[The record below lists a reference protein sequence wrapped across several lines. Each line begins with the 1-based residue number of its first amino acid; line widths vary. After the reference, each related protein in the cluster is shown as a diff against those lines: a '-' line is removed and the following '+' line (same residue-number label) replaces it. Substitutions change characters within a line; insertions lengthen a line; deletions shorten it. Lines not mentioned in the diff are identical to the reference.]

1 MLAWNI
7 LVYCTHMATQPSR
20 PSLTT
25 LNLLDS
31 PNWKDYALLD
41 SGDGRKLERFGAHMV
56 IRPEVQAMWRPGLKS
71 SEWARADAEFKS
83 GPGENGGNWATYK
96 ELPARWSMQY
106 GRLKFWAMLSGSRHV
121 GVFTEQA
128 THWDWLGD
136 RIRQAQRPVR
146 VLNLFGYTALA
157 SLAAADAGAQ
167 VTHVDAS
174 RKVISW
180 GKDNQALSGLED
192 KPIRWLVDDAS
203 KFVAREG
210 RRNSLYDGL
219 ILDPPKF
226 GRGPKGE
233 VWEFFKL
240 MPDLL
245 STCRGLLTSKP
256 LFIVLTAY
264 AVATSAATLYHS
276 MNELFSG
283 LGGRL
288 DAGELVT
295 VERSR
300 GRCISNALYVRWSN
314 G

>member
-1 MLAWNI
+1 MM
-7 LVYCTHMATQPSR
+7 TPSEIYS
-20 PSLTT
+20 PAAI
-25 LNLLDS
+25 NLLYS

-41 SGDGRKLERFGAHMV
+41 SGDGRKLEGFGAHVV
-56 IRPEVQAMWRPGLKS
+56 IRPEVQAMWRPALKS
-71 SEWARADAEFKS
+71 SEWARADAEFKP
-83 GPGENGGNWATYK
+83 GPGENGGNWVAKK
-96 ELPARWSMQY
+96 ELPTRWPMQY
-106 GRLKFWAMLSGSRHV
+106 ENLKFWAMLSGSRHV
-121 GVFTEQA
+121 GVFPEQA
-128 THWDWLGD
+128 THWDWIGE
-136 RIRQAQRPVR
+136 RIRQANRPVR

-157 SLAAADAGAQ
+157 SLAAASVGAQ

-174 RKVISW
+174 KKVIHW
-180 GKDNQALSGLED
+180 GRENQTLSGLED
-192 KPIRWLVDDAS
+192 RPIRWLVDDAS

-210 RRNSLYDGL
+210 RRASLYDGL

-245 STCRGLLTSKP
+245 TACRGLLTPKP

-264 AVATSAATLYHS
+264 AVSISAVTLYHS
-276 MNELFSG
+276 LNGLFSG

-295 VERSR
+295 LERSA
-300 GRCISNALYVRWSN
+300 GRCISNALYVRWSAE
-314 G
+314 

>member
-1 MLAWNI
+1 MKP
-7 LVYCTHMATQPSR
+7 PSEIHS
-20 PSLTT
+20 PVAI
-25 LNLLDS
+25 NLQYS
-31 PNWKDYALLD
+31 PNWQDYALLD
-41 SGDGRKLERFGAHMV
+41 SGDGRKLERFGPHVV
-56 IRPEVQAMWRPGLKS
+56 IRPEVQAMWRPALNS
-71 SEWARADAEFKS
+71 SEWVRANAEFKP
-83 GPGENGGNWATYK
+83 GPGENGGNWVTKK
-96 ELPARWSMQY
+96 ELPTRWPMQY
-106 GRLKFWAMLSGSRHV
+106 GSLKFWAMLSGSRHV
-121 GVFTEQA
+121 GVFPEQA
-128 THWDWLGD
+128 THWDWVGE
-136 RIRQAQRPVR
+136 RIRQANRPIR

-157 SLAAADAGAQ
+157 SLAAASAGAQ

-174 RKVISW
+174 RKVINW
-180 GKDNQALSGLED
+180 GRENQTLSGLED
-192 KPIRWLVDDAS
+192 RPIRWLVDDAS

-210 RRNSLYDGL
+210 RRASLYDGL

-245 STCRGLLTSKP
+245 TACRDLLTPKP

-264 AVATSAATLYHS
+264 AVAISAVTLYHS
-276 MNELFSG
+276 MNGLLSG

-295 VERSR
+295 LERSG
-300 GRCISNALYVRWSN
+300 GRCISNALYVRWSA